1 MKNTTFI
8 TLLLL
13 FSGLSALLA
22 LHNPSK
28 PEKVVLCHADIEAV
42 RKFALFTEEAEFRK
56 AHAMTRELNT
66 QKFSGKRIS
75 FDVAGG
81 KKGEA
86 YFVSSKKKSNK
97 YLFVFHEWWGLNDY
111 VRNESDR
118 LSKELKDVNII
129 ALDLYDGKVGTTR
142 EEASK
147 YMKACDP
154 ERAASIVNGAMAYV
168 GKDAKIATIGWC
180 FGGGWSLQSA
190 LLLKQQAVG
199 CVIYYG
205 MPVQDVERLSEL
217 NCDVLGIF
225 GEEDKWINPDVVA
238 EFEGQMKEA
247 DKGLTVKM
255 YKANHAFANPS
266 SDRYMEADA
275 QNANKEALM
284 YLKKRFK

>member
-8 TLLLL
+8 SLLLL
-13 FSGLSALLA
+13 LSGLSALLA
-22 LHNPSK
+22 LHTPSQ
-28 PEKVVLCHADIEAV
+28 PEKVVLCHADVEAV
-42 RKFALFTEEAEFRK
+42 RKFALFTNEVEFRN
-56 AHAMTRELNT
+56 AHAMTRKLNT
-66 QKFSGKRIS
+66 QEFMGKRIS
-75 FDVAGG
+75 FDVADGA
-81 KKGEA
+81 KGEA
-86 YFVSSKKKSNK
+86 YFVPSKKKSNK

-118 LSKELKDVNII
+118 LSKELKNVNII

-154 ERAASIVNGAMAYV
+154 DRAASIISGAQAYV

-190 LLLKQQAVG
+190 LLLKKQAVG

-205 MPVQDVERLSEL
+205 MPVQDVDRLSQL

-225 GEEDKWINPDVVA
+225 GEQDKWINPKVVA
-238 EFEGQMKEA
+238 EFEAHMKEA
-247 DKGLTVKM
+247 DKGLAVKM

-266 SDRYMEADA
+266 SDRYVEADA
-275 QNANKEALM
+275 QNANQEALI
-284 YLKKRFK
+284 YLKKRLK